1 MTSILLC
8 SEAKVGWMVYSI
20 SWVLFSAISQSSGSI
35 CNGCG
40 PCEEE
45 EEVEREEGDKLLWRF
60 PISRLW
66 DRCFSSRKSS
76 LRALTKA
83 MPHWKFQIWL
93 QINQYCKT
101 LDKKSQNGFF
111 LLFCFAL
118 LLRLTSKSFLSSL
131 LLLLHSCM
139 QYKRHIISVQS
150 LKHRKSFYTTTGQA
164 PAPDLSVPW
173 LKPRLRQPLNH

>member
-93 QINQYCKT
+93 
-101 LDKKSQNGFF
+101 DKKSQNGFF
-111 LLFCFAL
+111 LLFFFAL
-118 LLRLTSKSFLSSL
+118 LLRLTSKSFLSS
-131 LLLLHSCM
+131 LLHSCM